1 MKKILVITL
10 MLLMCVMVGCGSK
23 NNKSEKQESLEETII
38 GMWITSAGT
47 ADSTA
52 RIYKFYESGIM
63 DSYIGNTKDEPLT
76 GSYELDG
83 NTLYMNFFDRTN
95 PKKIIKILLQLY
107 HMTRMK
113 LWLLLKERL
122 LRGKDMNKGDIIQG
136 IEREYDTHFQTC
148 NMKV

>member
-63 DSYIGNTKDEPLT
+63 DSYIGNTKDDPLT

-95 PKKIIKILLQLY
+95 PKKDNKNPFTVVSYDKNEIVV
-107 HMTRMK
+107 TA
-113 LWLLLKERL
+113 E
-122 LRGKDMNKGDIIQG
+122 GKTITWKRY
-136 IEREYDTHFQTC
+136 E
-148 NMKV
+148 

>member
-63 DSYIGNTKDEPLT
+63 DSYIGNTKDDPLT